1 MNQPGTVN
9 IADVIDNSRIGGLQI
24 NLFLLCAACLILDGF
39 DVQATGYVA
48 ASLSQDLSLTG
59 AQFGYVAMA
68 GLVGIL
74 LGALFFGGLGD
85 KYGRRP
91 VLIAGTLTFSALTL
105 ATGFAQSLEQLIV
118 IRVLAGIGLGGIMP
132 NVVALVG
139 EYSPKRSRAFL
150 MMFISNGFN
159 VGAVLGGFASRVLI
173 PEYGWRAVFY
183 MGGIIPIFI
192 AALMYW
198 QLPESLQFLA
208 LKGGRESA
216 IRKWLSKIAPAL
228 PLTASTRFEVPEK
241 PSAGV
246 PVGRLFEDGRG
257 TGTAL
262 LWVINFMNLVVLYFL
277 AQWLPRV
284 FTAIGFSQADAIWIG
299 TTLQIG
305 GAIGTLFLGWL
316 IGRQGYARVLTLSFG
331 LGVLAVAAIG
341 QPMSITTL
349 FVVVF
354 VAGFC
359 IVGGQAGLNAM
370 AASFYPTDLRST
382 GVGYALGIGRIGG
395 IAAQPVAGALFDR
408 GWLARQLLLAAALP
422 AAITVAGLVGM
433 GRQLKKRT
441 AVASTQGQAGAHAL
455 PARSEST
462 LR

>member
-1 MNQPGTVN
+1 MDRPGAVN

-24 NLFLLCAACLILDGF
+24 TLFLLCAACLILDGF

-48 ASLSQDLSLTG
+48 AALSQDLGLSGTE
-59 AQFGYVAMA
+59 FSYVAMA

-74 LGALFFGGLGD
+74 VGALFFGGLGD

-91 VLIAGTLTFSALTL
+91 VLIAATLAFSVLTL
-105 ATGFAQSLEQLIV
+105 LTGFAQSLTQLIV
-118 IRVLAGIGLGGIMP
+118 LRVLAGIGLGGIMP

-173 PEYGWRAVFY
+173 PDYGWRAVFY
-183 MGGIIPIFI
+183 FGGIVPIFI
-192 AALMYW
+192 AGLMYW
-198 QLPESLQFLA
+198 GLPESLQFLA

-216 IRKWLSKIAPAL
+216 IRKWLSKIAPTL
-228 PLTASTRFEVPEK
+228 SLTPSTRFEVPET

-246 PVGRLFEDGRG
+246 PVGRLFEDGRA
-257 TGTAL
+257 TGTML

-277 AQWLPRV
+277 SQWLPRV
-284 FTAIGFSQADAIWIG
+284 FTAIGFSQTDAIWIG

-305 GAIGTLFLGWL
+305 GAIGTLFLGWM
-316 IGRQGYARVLTLSFG
+316 IGRHGYARVLTTSFAF
-331 LGVLAVAAIG
+331 GVLAVAAIG
-341 QPMSITTL
+341 QPMAISTL
-349 FVVVF
+349 FAVVF
-354 VAGFC
+354 AAGFC

-382 GVGYALGIGRIGG
+382 GVGYALGIGRVGG
-395 IAAQPVAGALFDR
+395 IVAQPVAGGLVDR

-422 AAITVAGLVGM
+422 AAVTVAGLVGM
-433 GRQLKKRT
+433 GRQLRKR
-441 AVASTQGQAGAHAL
+441 AAAASAPT
-455 PARSEST
+455 
-462 LR
+462 

>member
-1 MNQPGTVN
+1 MSQPGTVN
-9 IADVIDNSRIGGLQI
+9 IAEVIDNSRIGGLQI
-24 NLFLLCAACLILDGF
+24 NLFLLCTACLILDGF

-48 ASLSQDLSLTG
+48 KSLSLDLSLSGT
-59 AQFGYVAMA
+59 QFSYVAMA

-91 VLIAGTLTFSALTL
+91 VLIAATLVFSLLTL
-105 ATGFAQSLEQLIV
+105 LTGFAQSLSQLIAL
-118 IRVLAGIGLGGIMP
+118 RVLAGIGLGGIMP

-159 VGAVLGGFASRVLI
+159 VGAVLGGFASSVLI

-183 MGGIIPIFI
+183 FGGVVPIFI

-198 QLPESLQFLA
+198 GLPESLQFLA
-208 LKGGRESA
+208 LKGGREPA
-216 IRKWLSKIAPAL
+216 IRKWLSKIAPSL
-228 PLTASTRFEVPEK
+228 SLTASTRFEVPEK

-246 PVGRLFEDGRG
+246 PVGRLFDDGRAVG
-257 TGTAL
+257 TML

-277 AQWLPRV
+277 SQWLPRV
-284 FTAIGFSQADAIWIG
+284 FTAIGFSEARSIWVG

-305 GAIGTLFLGWL
+305 GAIGTLLLGWMIL
-316 IGRQGYARVLTLSFG
+316 KHGYARVLKLSFG
-331 LGVLAVAAIG
+331 LGVIAVAAIG
-341 QPMSITTL
+341 QPMAISTL
-349 FVVVF
+349 FIVVF
-354 VAGFC
+354 IAGFC

-382 GVGYALGIGRIGG
+382 GVGYSLGIGRVGG
-395 IAAQPVAGALFDR
+395 IVVQPLAGGLFDR
-408 GWLARQLLLAAALP
+408 GWLARQLLLAAAVP

-433 GRQLKKRT
+433 GRQLKKR
-441 AVASTQGQAGAHAL
+441 A
-455 PARSEST
+455 ARAPSDQEKMGGH
-462 LR
+462 

>member
-1 MNQPGTVN
+1 M
-9 IADVIDNSRIGGLQI
+9 
-24 NLFLLCAACLILDGF
+24 
-39 DVQATGYVA
+39 
-48 ASLSQDLSLTG
+48 SLSDP
-59 AQFGYVAMA
+59 QFSYFATA
-68 GLVGIL
+68 PLVGIL

-91 VLIAGTLTFSALTL
+91 VLIAATLVFSLLTL
-105 ATGFAQSLEQLIV
+105 FTGFAQSLTQLIV
-118 IRVLAGIGLGGIMP
+118 LRLLAGIGMGGIMP

-159 VGAVLGGFASRVLI
+159 VGGILVGFASSVLI
-173 PEYGWRAVFY
+173 PDYGWRAVFY
-183 MGGIIPIFI
+183 FGGVVPILI

-198 QLPESLQFLA
+198 GLPESLQFLA
-208 LKGGRESA
+208 LKGGREPA
-216 IRKWLSKIAPAL
+216 IRRWLSKIAPTL
-228 PLTASTRFEVPEK
+228 SLTASTRFEVPER

-246 PVGRLFEDGRG
+246 PVGRLFDDGRAAG
-257 TGTAL
+257 TML

-284 FTAIGFSQADAIWIG
+284 FTAIGLSDTSTIWVH
-299 TTLQIG
+299 TMLYLG
-305 GAIGTLFLGWL
+305 GAIGTLILGSMIL
-316 IGRQGYARVLTLSFG
+316 KHGYARVLKLSFG
-331 LGVLAVAAIG
+331 LGVIAVAAIG
-341 QPMSITTL
+341 QPMAISTL

-382 GVGYALGIGRIGG
+382 GVGYALGIGRVGG
-395 IAAQPVAGALFDR
+395 IVVNPLAGALFDR

-422 AAITVAGLVGM
+422 AAVTVMGLVGM
-433 GRQLKKRT
+433 GRQLRKR
-441 AVASTQGQAGAHAL
+441 AAAAASAPTVRSGGQ
-455 PARSEST
+455 
-462 LR
+462 

>member
-1 MNQPGTVN
+1 MDRPGTVN
-9 IADVIDNSRIGGLQI
+9 IADVIDNSRIGRLQI

-48 ASLSQDLSLTG
+48 AALSEDLGLNGTEFS
-59 AQFGYVAMA
+59 YVAMA

-91 VLIAGTLTFSALTL
+91 VLIAGTLTFSLLTL
-105 ATGFAQSLEQLIV
+105 ATGFAQSLNQLIV

-183 MGGIIPIFI
+183 FGGLVPIVI
-192 AALMYW
+192 AAFMFRG
-198 QLPESLQFLA
+198 LPESLQFLA
-208 LKGGRESA
+208 LKGGREPVLG
-216 IRKWLSKIAPAL
+216 KWLARIDPSL
-228 PLTASTRFEVPEK
+228 PLSSTTRYVVPEK

-246 PVGRLFEDGRG
+246 PVGRLFDDGRSVG
-257 TGTAL
+257 TVL
-262 LWVINFMNLVVLYFL
+262 LWIINFMNLVVLYFL

-316 IGRQGYARVLTLSFG
+316 IGKHGYARVLTLSFG
-331 LGVLAVAAIG
+331 LGVIAVAAIG
-341 QPMSITTL
+341 QPMAITPL
-349 FVVVF
+349 FGVVF
-354 VAGFC
+354 LAGFC

-382 GVGYALGIGRIGG
+382 GVGYALGIGRVGG
-395 IAAQPVAGALFDR
+395 ILAQPVAGNLFDR
-408 GWLARQLLLAAALP
+408 GWLARQLLLAAAVP
-422 AAITVAGLVGM
+422 AAITVAGLAGM
-433 GRQLKKRT
+433 GRQLRKR
-441 AVASTQGQAGAHAL
+441 AAQPS
-455 PARSEST
+455 ARV
-462 LR
+462 